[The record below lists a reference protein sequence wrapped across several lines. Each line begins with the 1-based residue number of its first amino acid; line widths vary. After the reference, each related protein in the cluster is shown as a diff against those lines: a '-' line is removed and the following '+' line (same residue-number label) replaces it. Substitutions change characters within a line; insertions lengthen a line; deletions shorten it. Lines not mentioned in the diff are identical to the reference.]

1 MCQDVMSILTEKR
14 DLESACLLDFVL
26 YRQGSLLD
34 TESWLFRSCGRGP
47 TLAF

>member
-1 MCQDVMSILTEKR
+1 MCQDVNTLTEKR
-14 DLESACLLDFVL
+14 DLECACLLDFVL

-34 TESWLFRSCGRGP
+34 TESWLFRPCGRGP

>member
-14 DLESACLLDFVL
+14 DLECACLLDFVL
-26 YRQGSLLD
+26 YQGSLLD
-34 TESWLFRSCGRGP
+34 TESWLFRPCGRGP